1 MKDCWALL
9 RSMRVWTTWQ
19 GSISL
24 LSVPFV
30 ANFRATYD
38 PDAVKEELLRA
49 MMVMPLPPTAR
60 PRRRC

>member
-38 PDAVKEELLRA
+38 PDAVKKEFVASDDGNATATDSKATEEA
-49 MMVMPLPPTAR
+49 
-60 PRRRC
+60 